1 VSLTFH
7 KSLNSATCHYC
18 GRSYHV
24 PAVCPECSG
33 NRLRS
38 RGFGTEKIEEEV
50 AALFPG
56 ARIARLDL
64 DSAKNGY
71 ESILEDF
78 QEGRTDIL
86 IGTQMVSKGLDFDRV
101 SVVGILQA
109 DSMMSYPDFR
119 STERGYQLM
128 AQVAGRAGR
137 KDVPGKVIIQT
148 RQPDA
153 PVMKLVRNNDYGAF
167 YQSQME
173 ERYAFGYPPYTRIIT
188 VTVKGAQPDAVDRT
202 ALSLRNELA
211 SVLGDD
217 KVLGPDAPPV
227 SRIQYRYIRRII
239 IKLPLELT
247 VDKSRTLL
255 SDALDNTLSQNTVS
269 GITVSFDPDPQ

>member
-1 VSLTFH
+1 
-7 KSLNSATCHYC
+7 
-18 GRSYHV
+18 
-24 PAVCPECSG
+24 
-33 NRLRS
+33 
-38 RGFGTEKIEEEV
+38 
-50 AALFPG
+50 
-56 ARIARLDL
+56 
-64 DSAKNGY
+64 
-71 ESILEDF
+71 
-78 QEGRTDIL
+78 
-86 IGTQMVSKGLDFDRV
+86 MVSKGLDFDRV